1 MKETKIIIK
10 KQTEEFRSGYEGDV
24 WKRFNESPERAF
36 TAPGAEAETLL
47 YF

>member
-1 MKETKIIIK
+1 MKETKIITK

-24 WKRFNESPERAF
+24 QRRFSESPERVY
-36 TAPGAEAETLL
+36 TAPEAEAETLL